1 MSSIRRS
8 SLISITLGLLT
19 FIGGYVS
26 FASLEEAAGQCL
38 ECLPLSV
45 SQRLKRIFG
54 KGWRGQARII
64 GEVEAKDLP
73 ASAATSG
80 GASVSTARAGCPL
93 SASEA
98 VTAVTGYSS
107 STPLFF
113 GRRVIDVQSPN
124 HRPSTTV
131 GAPNGHSTHLPAST
145 MYVSV
150 MIGA

>member
-1 MSSIRRS
+1 MAGKGDARS
-8 SLISITLGLLT
+8 SAELAVKHNRWSK
-19 FIGGYVS
+19 V
-26 FASLEEAAGQCL
+26 C
-38 ECLPLSV
+38 
-45 SQRLKRIFG
+45 
-54 KGWRGQARII
+54 GQAR
-64 GEVEAKDLP
+64 LP

-80 GASVSTARAGCPL
+80 GASVSTARVACPL

-98 VTAVTGYSS
+98 VTGVTGYSS